1 MDFRQGEPSLPWESL
16 QKRYMQARFY
26 VPWFGRFASPDPAR
40 DQHFRDTQSWNIYSY
55 VRNNPVMSVDPTGML
70 TEDEKNHTNVN
81 GGKVSPN
88 AARGETTNNTVALKN
103 QQTKTWSDKLVLVL
117 DAKYKDK
124 TPEFVQKQVD
134 ALKLT
139 ASAADHDLT
148 VTFHYVQGLNERLA
162 SANGT
167 NESEKSAL
175 SFKNE
180 MVSIGKSYGAQS
192 VASILPPIP
201 WARMNGGSLDGEG
214 FTQKHYASGINIM
227 MTSNN
232 SRALAHEYLHALG
245 YSKGKWENTPPFNYF
260 HNRRFDRMMDAAGV
274 PAASYPKDY

>member
-1 MDFRQGEPSLPWESL
+1 
-16 QKRYMQARFY
+16 MQARFY
-26 VPWFGRFASPDPAR
+26 MPWFGRFASPDPAR
-40 DQHFRDTQSWNIYSY
+40 DQHFEDTQSWNIYSY

-175 SFKNE
+175 AFKNE